1 MKPLFA
7 MTALLFVSSTVH
19 AEDAFQIDD
28 LKRRCTIEQN
38 SQLRGRNGT
47 PSCERLK
54 AIGLPQ
60 PSQYYTGVR
69 LPIQKTS
76 PHKTLTHPVK
86 TEELTYRWHS
96 SMGKYCYFDKEGGL
110 KACP

>member
-1 MKPLFA
+1 MKSLLA
-7 MTALLFVSSTVH
+7 LTALIALCVSAY

-38 SQLRGRNGT
+38 SQLRERNGT

-60 PSQYYTGVR
+60 PEQYYTGVR
-69 LPIQKTS
+69 LPIEKTS
-76 PHKTLTHPVK
+76 PHKSLTNPVK
-86 TEELTYRWHS
+86 TEELEYRWHS
-96 SMGKYCYFDKEGGL
+96 SMGKYCYFSKEDEV